1 MAKAQK
7 RRLLNSTKPISFDAM
22 LKRRGEAFYKRY
34 RHPGPKFFLAL
45 NLLDLRL
52 KKGWTQVQTAKKAQ
66 MAFNT
71 YVNIEQA
78 QPISNPTAD
87 KLIRL
92 AELFDTKMSELWKER
107 KLDF

>member
-1 MAKAQK
+1 MPAEK
-7 RRLLNSTKPISFDAM
+7 RKRLINFEKPISLDAM
-22 LKRRGEAFYKRY
+22 LKRRGTAFYKKY

-52 KKGWTQVQTAKKAQ
+52 KKGWTQVETAKKAQ

-71 YVNIEQA
+71 YVNMEQA
-78 QPISNPTAD
+78 QPTSNPTAD
-87 KLIRL
+87 KLITL
-92 AELFDTKMSELWKER
+92 AKLFEVTMSELWKER

>member
-1 MAKAQK
+1 MATIQK
-7 RRLLNSTKPISFDAM
+7 TRLLNIDKPVSFDAM
-22 LKRRGEAFYKRY
+22 LKRRGAAFYKKH
-34 RHPGPKFFLAL
+34 RHPSPKFFLAL

-78 QPISNPTAD
+78 QATSNPTAD
-87 KLIRL
+87 KLIKL
-92 AELFDTKMSELWKER
+92 AELFEVKMSELWKER